1 MHLEVEKPTE
11 EVQTRLFLPG
21 TAVADGFVHELFGFE
36 HLLELDLLVDVVASE
51 RVGVGSNDGDDLEAV
66 RVFVRWILFPGL
78 CEEFACH
85 KIILMVHPQ
94 NTLAKPLVINCG
106 CIDLTILINFPDII
120 LRYLILLNR
129 DISVGSEE

>member
-11 EVQTRLFLPG
+11 EVQTWLFLPG
-21 TAVADGFVHELFGFE
+21 TAIADGFVHELFGFE

-51 RVGVGSNDGDDLEAV
+51 RVRVGSNNGDDLEAV
-66 RVFVRWILFPGL
+66 RVFVRRILFPGL

-85 KIILMVHPQ
+85 QIILMVHPQ
-94 NTLAKPLVINCG
+94 DTLAKPLVVNCG

-120 LRYLILLNR
+120 LRNLVLLNR

>member
-11 EVQTRLFLPG
+11 EVQTWLFLPG
-21 TAVADGFVHELFGFE
+21 TAIADGFVHELFGFE

-51 RVGVGSNDGDDLEAV
+51 RVGVGSNNGDDLEAV
-66 RVFVRWILFPGL
+66 RVFVRRILFPGL

-85 KIILMVHPQ
+85 QIILRVHPQ
-94 NTLAKPLVINCG
+94 DPLAKPLVVNCG

-120 LRYLILLNR
+120 LRNLVLLNR

>member
-11 EVQTRLFLPG
+11 EVQTWLFLPG
-21 TAVADGFVHELFGFE
+21 TAIADGFVHELFRFE

-51 RVGVGSNDGDDLEAV
+51 RVGVGSNNGDDLEAV
-66 RVFVRWILFPGL
+66 RVFVRRILFPSL

-85 KIILMVHPQ
+85 QIILMVHPQ
-94 NTLAKPLVINCG
+94 DTLAKPLVVNCG

-120 LRYLILLNR
+120 LRNLVFLNR